1 MRSLLIVKHMLNNKD
16 FWIFQGQSQFIGVRT
31 KIYTYVVDFVL
42 SPKEKEKEKEKEK
55 LIF

>member
-16 FWIFQGQSQFIGVRT
+16 FWIFQGQSQFIGVGT

-42 SPKEKEKEKEKEK
+42 SPKEKEKEK